1 MIFQDGK
8 IIQKFGSL
16 LFNFNIIVSSILK
29 EQKDPKISLNQFRTL
44 NIIRLKN
51 NITAVEIADILSITP
66 ASMAKNIELLV
77 NYGFINQVEN
87 KDDKRQKKLKITL
100 KGKLKVASIG
110 KQIADKLAPAKKVLT
125 QEERN
130 ILLELLTKID
140 EVINQ

>member
-77 NYGFINQVEN
+77 KYGFINQVEN
-87 KDDKRQKKLKITL
+87 KDDKRQKKLKISL